1 MKPYEKFD
9 LSLANKNI
17 LIKGEMKQLGESIF
31 VIEDEHNDKKYLQIE
46 LDQEE
51 FEQIT
56 QQYESLLQ

>member
-1 MKPYEKFD
+1 
-9 LSLANKNI
+9 
-17 LIKGEMKQLGESIF
+17 MKQLGESIF